1 MDRSKP
7 SIILISILIF
17 LLFPLCGCDR
27 ESRNVREL
35 KFSFFAPPSHNIY
48 PVVEEWSKDVSDQAG
63 IQITI
68 FAGGA
73 LGKPQDQYENTSKG
87 ICDFAY
93 VIPSYTAGKFPL
105 TSAIELPFII
115 DDCEKASMVFWDT
128 YEKFLQ
134 EEYKDVKMLWTF
146 VPAPGHI
153 HTTKKPVRTLE
164 DLKGLK
170 IRTPGREMARS
181 LQKLGAV
188 PVTMPITQVYT
199 ALERGTIDGVTMP
212 WEIMDAYKLCEQTT
226 FHTEIGLYTLAQVVV
241 MNWSAYESLSPGARE
256 VLDRNIGKEMSRKA
270 GLAFKKAELSG
281 RASGI
286 AQGGEIIP
294 VSQAERERWEEAV
307 RSARTEWIQEMSD
320 LGLPGKEVLEYIESS
335 LK

>member
-1 MDRSKP
+1 MDRSK
-7 SIILISILIF
+7 SSQIFLSVLIL

-27 ESRNVREL
+27 ESRDIREL
-35 KFSFFAPPSHNIY
+35 KFSFFAPTSHNIY
-48 PVVEEWSKDVSDQAG
+48 PVIEEWSRDVSRQAG
-63 IQITI
+63 IRITI
-68 FAGGA
+68 YAGGS
-73 LGKPQDQYENTSKG
+73 LGKPQDQYENTAKG

-115 DDCEKASMVFWDT
+115 DDCEKASIVLWDT
-128 YEKFLQ
+128 YEKFLR

-153 HTTKKPVRTLE
+153 HTAEKPVRTLE

-181 LQKLGAV
+181 LDKLGAV

-212 WEIMDAYKLCEQTT
+212 WEIMDAYKLCEQTKY
-226 FHTEIGLYTLAQVVV
+226 HTEVGLYTLAQVAV
-241 MNWSAYESLSPGARE
+241 MNRNAYESLSPGAKE
-256 VLDRNIGKEMSRKA
+256 ILDRSIGKEMSRKA
-270 GLAFKKAELSG
+270 GIAFKEAELSG
-281 RASGI
+281 RASGL
-286 AQGGEIIP
+286 AQGGEVIP
-294 VSQAERERWEEAV
+294 LPPSERERWEEAV
-307 RSARTEWIQEMSD
+307 RSSRSEWIQEMTD
-320 LGLPGKEVLEYIESS
+320 LGLPGEEVLEYIEAA

>member
-7 SIILISILIF
+7 SQTFLSVLIL
-17 LLFPLCGCDR
+17 LLFLLCGCGK
-27 ESRNVREL
+27 ESQNIKEL

-48 PVVEEWSKDVSDQAG
+48 PVIEEWSRKVSKEAG
-63 IQITI
+63 IRITI
-68 FAGGA
+68 FAGGS
-73 LGKPQDQYENTSKG
+73 LGKPQDQYENTAKG

-115 DDCEKASMVFWDT
+115 DDCEKASVVLWDT
-128 YEKFLQ
+128 YEKFLR

-153 HTTKKPVRTLE
+153 HTARKPVRTLE
-164 DLKGLK
+164 DLNGLK

-181 LQKLGAV
+181 LEKLGAV

-212 WEIMDAYKLCEQTT
+212 WEIMDAYKLCEQTK
-226 FHTEIGLYTLAQVVV
+226 FHTEVGLYTLAQVVV
-241 MNWSAYESLSPGARE
+241 MNRDAYESLSPEAKE
-256 VLDRNIGKEMSRKA
+256 VLDRSIGKEMSRKA
-270 GLAFKKAELSG
+270 GIAFKEAELSG
-281 RASGI
+281 RASGL
-286 AQGGEIIP
+286 AQGGEIIVLP
-294 VSQAERERWEEAV
+294 PSERERWEEAV
-307 RSARTEWIQEMSD
+307 RGVRSEWIQEMAD
-320 LGLPGKEVLEYIESS
+320 LGLPGKEVLEYIESA